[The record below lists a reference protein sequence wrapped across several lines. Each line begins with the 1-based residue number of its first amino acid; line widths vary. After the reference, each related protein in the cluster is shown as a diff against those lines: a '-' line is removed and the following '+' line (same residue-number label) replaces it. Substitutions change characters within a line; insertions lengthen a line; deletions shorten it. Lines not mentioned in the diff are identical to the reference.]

1 MRYDHV
7 ERRTGKTYN
16 ELSPRMALIFMQP
29 RWGAKLCYSTSLVEI
44 SFKRRIRFSNDGED
58 ERLQPEYS
66 RCWQLTL
73 WGKQLLKGL
82 NAEVNAYHNTSENM
96 DFMGYG
102 SNIGTMKSIGME
114 ISADY
119 TYRKLVL
126 HGNASWLRRSRRV
139 AYAIMDYMQDNGLSR
154 NDVAEKLGVSPQY
167 VSKILSGK
175 VNFSFKTISEIEEG
189 LGIEVFQAA
198 AMEA

>member
-1 MRYDHV
+1 MWTSQGLNQGPPDF
-7 ERRTGKTYN
+7 ELLRRTYFVIACGSPSLYIFNFYN
-16 ELSPRMALIFMQP
+16 LLILGERSTFVDD
-29 RWGAKLCYSTSLVEI
+29 AKWRQE
-44 SFKRRIRFSNDGED
+44 
-58 ERLQPEYS
+58 
-66 RCWQLTL
+66 
-73 WGKQLLKGL
+73 
-82 NAEVNAYHNTSENM
+82 
-96 DFMGYG
+96 
-102 SNIGTMKSIGME
+102 
-114 ISADY
+114 
-119 TYRKLVL
+119 
-126 HGNASWLRRSRRV
+126 NASWLRRSRRV